1 MNFGELCQAVFVI
14 TGRPDL
20 LADTQLAIQK
30 ATLKFHMVDF
40 WKRDRSEKI
49 LTFIAASAVQ
59 VDISVQFERFRK
71 FGTLAPFDPVNGL
84 VLQCIDQATGNPRS
98 LREIDPERL
107 FDQYGV
113 NRLDTFY
120 MSGSSLNIRFNSGQT
135 GLYASWYKYPL
146 VAPNNY
152 NSWIADMY
160 FPIIVEQAA
169 GEILIAIGQ
178 VEDAN
183 RFLDPLK
190 GTIYNPLHGHLTVLR
205 TNELEA
211 LAR

>member
-20 LADTQLAIQK
+20 LAETQLAIQK

-40 WKRDRSEKI
+40 WKRDRFEKV
-49 LTFIAASAVQ
+49 LTFTSAAAVQIDIAA
-59 VDISVQFERFRK
+59 QFERFRK
-71 FGTLAPFDPVNGL
+71 FRTLAPWDPVGL
-84 VLQCIDQATGNPRS
+84 KVLPCEDRMTGE
-98 LREIDPERL
+98 LRALKEIDPDAL
-107 FDQYGV
+107 FDAYGADKSDV
-113 NRLDTFY
+113 FY
-120 MSGSSLNIRFNSGQT
+120 MSGQSLNIRFSYGQS
-135 GLYASWYKYPL
+135 GLYAAWYKYPL

-178 VEDAN
+178 IEDAA
-183 RFLDPLK
+183 RFLDPVR
-190 GTIYNPLHGHLTVLR
+190 GTIYNPINGHLAVLR